1 VTISAGL
8 SRGVL
13 PRAPSASDLS
23 IGIDIGGTKVAAG
36 VVDETGAI
44 LDSLLASTPSH
55 SPKAV
60 EDAIVG
66 AVNELRSRHR
76 VESVGIGAAGWV
88 DNAQAVVAF
97 SPHLAWRAGPLKA
110 RLAERIDLP
119 LIVDN
124 DANAAAWAEY
134 RFGAGRGSSVM
145 VCITLGTGIGGGLV
159 INGRL
164 FRGSYGMAGEW
175 GHMISVPNG
184 HRCECGNRG
193 CWEQYASG
201 NALVR
206 EARELARSHS
216 PVAHRLLE
224 LAGGEVDNITGPGVT
239 AAAIQG
245 EPNAIE
251 LLGDVGQWLGKG
263 IANLVAALDP
273 DLVVVG
279 GGVSAA
285 GELLLQPA
293 QLAFTRTLTGRGYRP
308 EARLVLAHFRND
320 AGLIG
325 AADLARHAMV
335 EPPSSAAGFW
345 PRRKRRKPRKVRQRR
360 ETWIGRP

>member
-1 VTISAGL
+1 M
-8 SRGVL
+8 
-13 PRAPSASDLS
+13 S

-36 VVDETGAI
+36 VVDEHGAI
-44 LDSLLASTPSH
+44 LERLLESTPSH

-66 AVNELRSRHR
+66 VVGSLRSRHAA
-76 VESVGIGAAGWV
+76 ESVGIGAAGWV

-97 SPHLAWRAGPLKA
+97 SPHLAWRAEPLRE
-110 RLAERIDLP
+110 RLRERIDLP

-159 INGRL
+159 VNGRL

-175 GHMISVPNG
+175 GHMVTVPDG

-206 EARELARSHS
+206 EARELAATHS
-216 PVAHRLLE
+216 PVAYRLLE
-224 LAGGEVDNITGPGVT
+224 LVGGDVNNITGPAVT
-239 AAAIQG
+239 AAAMQG
-245 EPNAIE
+245 EPIAIE
-251 LLGDVGQWLGKG
+251 LLGDIGQWLGRG

-285 GELLLQPA
+285 GTLLLHPA
-293 QLAFTRTLTGRGYRP
+293 QLAFDRPLTGRGYRP
-308 EARLVLAHFRND
+308 EARLVLAHF
-320 AGLIG
+320 G
-325 AADLARHAMV
+325 
-335 EPPSSAAGFW
+335 
-345 PRRKRRKPRKVRQRR
+345 
-360 ETWIGRP
+360 